1 MYILSIRKVSK
12 CYKSRGKHL
21 EQWMAL
27 FFFIRLINTYCNKT
41 SFDTVFWQNFS
52 TIMSDY
58 GESSTLKFLL
68 SSHVKVTD
76 ETVENLIG
84 RDELTISQSPN
95 DEDIIGSLTIDVQ
108 KSNIRNQK
116 CLYVHQVENIVL
128 FSILKY
134 KSIWFLKVV
143 KDKYTRNPVYHGL
156 FGTPCKDNSLLEQR
170 QYKDDSIQS
179 EIIPIL
185 NLPRFFPS
193 RKGGEKARQFQ
204 NWNYFW

>member
-1 MYILSIRKVSK
+1 
-12 CYKSRGKHL
+12 
-21 EQWMAL
+21 
-27 FFFIRLINTYCNKT
+27 
-41 SFDTVFWQNFS
+41 
-52 TIMSDY
+52 MSDY

-134 KSIWFLKVV
+134 KSI
-143 KDKYTRNPVYHGL
+143 
-156 FGTPCKDNSLLEQR
+156 
-170 QYKDDSIQS
+170 
-179 EIIPIL
+179 
-185 NLPRFFPS
+185 
-193 RKGGEKARQFQ
+193 
-204 NWNYFW
+204 